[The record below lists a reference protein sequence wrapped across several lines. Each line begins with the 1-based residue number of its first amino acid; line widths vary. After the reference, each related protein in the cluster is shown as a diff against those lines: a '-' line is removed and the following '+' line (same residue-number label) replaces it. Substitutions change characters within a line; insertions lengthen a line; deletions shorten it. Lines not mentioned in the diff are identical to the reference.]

1 MRRRAPCI
9 EVLDEAVAR
18 ALRRMTPAKR
28 LSLAFDAERFARL
41 LVGASVRADHPRW
54 SERRIS
60 REVARRFVL
69 GAG

>member
-1 MRRRAPCI
+1 MRRRTPCI

-18 ALRRMTPAKR
+18 ALRRMTPAQR
-28 LSLAFDAERFARL
+28 LALAFDAERFARR
-41 LVGASVRADHPRW
+41 LVRASVRADHPRW
-54 SERRIS
+54 SDARIS